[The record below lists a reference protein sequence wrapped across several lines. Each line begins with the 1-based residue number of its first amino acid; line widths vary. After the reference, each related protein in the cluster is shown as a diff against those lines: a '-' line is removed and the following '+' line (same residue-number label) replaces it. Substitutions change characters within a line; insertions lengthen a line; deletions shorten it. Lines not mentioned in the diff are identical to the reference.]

1 MSLSLFER
9 LKYIDFLIRTE
20 TTGTPVELGEKLAIS
35 VRSVHNYIGMLKELG
50 AEIKFDR
57 TSNTY
62 KNVTDTNLKIG
73 YYPIEKDM

>member
-20 TTGTPVELGEKLAIS
+20 TTGTPVELGEKLGIS
-35 VRSVHNYIGMLKELG
+35 VRSVHYYIGMLKELG